1 MSYLRLLEWHN
12 ALQLP
17 VFLFLLFF
25 CQPCL
30 GLCSCKSV
38 FLILKIS
45 QNGGPKRWV
54 QLLSRCSCKNW
65 YKKWYHHFHKTYDY
79 QIWQA
84 GASRGVNSNGTNQPG
99 AGDVITSRL
108 NNKLKPIYLYYN
120 SAYGHQTW
128 QDDDFEQPLSILLH
142 ISITWSCKI
151 TR

>member
-1 MSYLRLLEWHN
+1 MLYLRLRESHN

-30 GLCSCKSV
+30 GLCSCKSL

-54 QLLSRCSCKNW
+54 QLFSRYSCKNW
-65 YKKWYHHFHKTYDY
+65 YKKLYLHFHKTYDY

-84 GASRGVNSNGTNQPG
+84 GASRGVDWNGTNQAD

-108 NNKLKPIYLYYN
+108 NNKLKPIYLYYD
-120 SAYGHQTW
+120 SAYCHQTW
-128 QDDDFEQPLSILLH
+128 QNDDFEQPLSMLLCT
-142 ISITWSCKI
+142 SITWFCKI